1 MTDAIDNIQFY
12 LSTKNVKELY
22 YLFFAIKSFT
32 QRIKIDINT
41 KEIKIIYLNSI
52 KTELL
57 DVSID
62 ISKLDKFYNKTDNFI
77 FDLDLDPNTFCKA
90 YEILDVINRDYEYVK
105 IFANTDYI
113 YYEFKFKDKILS
125 LCDPIRISKKD
136 DININYITNNYFIM
150 KSETFFDNLRILKLT
165 TSKWYNN
172 IKYIDN
178 VKYDVNKLLSI
189 DLTNDLVKFK
199 MHIIFYELKK
209 SDIGDIIINNHSI
222 LTKNNLMFEIDKIL
236 KLGNL
241 DEICDNITICLDNN
255 ILLLKLNGAITTT
268 KLVLCPIMF

>member
-12 LSTKNVKELY
+12 FTTKNVKELY
-22 YLFFAIKSFT
+22 YIFFAIKSFT
-32 QRIKIDINT
+32 HKIKINISTRD
-41 KEIKIIYLNSI
+41 IKIIYLNST

-62 ISKLDKFYNKTDNFI
+62 INKLDKFKSNVDNFI
-77 FDLDLDPNTFCKA
+77 FDLDLEPNTFCKA

-105 IFANTDYI
+105 IFANSDYI
-113 YYEFKFKDKILS
+113 HYEFKFKDKILS
-125 LCDPIRISKKD
+125 LCDPIRISKKE
-136 DININYITNNYFIM
+136 DININYITNNYFII
-150 KSETFFDNLRILKLT
+150 KSETFFDNLRILRST
-165 TSKWYNN
+165 TSRWYND

-178 VKYDVNKLLSI
+178 DKYDVNKLLSI
-189 DLTNDLVKFK
+189 DLTNDSVKFK

-209 SDIGDIIINNHSI
+209 SDIEDIIINNPGI

-241 DEICDNITICLDNN
+241 DEICENITLCLDNN

-268 KLVLCPIMF
+268 ILALCSIKF

>member
-1 MTDAIDNIQFY
+1 MEAIDNIQFY
-12 LSTKNVKELY
+12 FSTKNVKELY
-22 YLFFAIKSFT
+22 YLFYTIRSMI
-32 QRIKIDINT
+32 RNIKIDISARD
-41 KEIKIIYLNSI
+41 IKIICLNST

-77 FDLDLDPNTFCKA
+77 FDLDLEPNTFCKA

-105 IFANTDYI
+105 IFGNSDYI

-125 LCDPIRISKKD
+125 LCDPIRISKKEY
-136 DININYITNNYFIM
+136 ININYITNNYFIM
-150 KSETFFDNLRILKLT
+150 KSETFFDNLIILRST
-165 TSKWYNN
+165 TSKWYHG
-172 IKYIDN
+172 IKYINND
-178 VKYDVNKLLSI
+178 KYDVNKLLSI

-209 SDIGDIIINNHSI
+209 SDIGDIIINNPSI

-236 KLGNL
+236 KLENL
-241 DEICDNITICLDNN
+241 DKICDNITICLDNN

-268 KLVLCPIMF
+268 KIALCPIKF

>member
-1 MTDAIDNIQFY
+1 MTDAIDNVQFY
-12 LSTKNVKELY
+12 FSTKNVKELY
-22 YLFFAIKSFT
+22 YLFFAIRSMIRK
-32 QRIKIDINT
+32 IKIDIST
-41 KEIKIIYLNSI
+41 REIKIICLNSI

-77 FDLDLDPNTFCKA
+77 FDLDLEPNTFCKA

-105 IFANTDYI
+105 IFGNSDYI

-125 LCDPIRISKKD
+125 LCDPIRISKKENM
-136 DININYITNNYFIM
+136 NINYITNNYFIM
-150 KSETFFDNLRILKLT
+150 KSETFFDNLRILRST
-165 TSKWYNN
+165 TSRWYNG

-178 VKYDVNKLLSI
+178 DNYDVNKLLSI
-189 DLTNDLVKFK
+189 DLTNDSVKFK

-209 SDIGDIIINNHSI
+209 SDIGDIIINNPSI

-241 DEICDNITICLDNN
+241 DKISDNITICLDNN

-268 KLVLCPIMF
+268 KLALCPIMF